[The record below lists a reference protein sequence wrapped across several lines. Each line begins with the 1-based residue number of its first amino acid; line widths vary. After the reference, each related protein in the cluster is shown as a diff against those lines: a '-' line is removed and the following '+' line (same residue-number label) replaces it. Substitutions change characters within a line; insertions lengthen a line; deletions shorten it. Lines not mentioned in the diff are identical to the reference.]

1 MLETQETRNAD
12 VERPHY
18 MPLFVAP
25 QPIPEP
31 LADDEDV
38 DDGPDYVADD
48 SDADDEGQLD
58 RPANRR
64 RRRGRRGRGRG
75 RGEQGGSDGD
85 PVDQQSEPRAQQF
98 TSADAAETDDGDDR
112 DSEDTEAGD
121 NGEDENGS
129 LEAGNRRRRRRRR
142 RKSASGDDNDAALEG
157 PLPDDPPNTVVHE
170 RVPARVTRPATRR
183 MAALAPLR
191 SRASTARPAW
201 KPSGNAAATGATPAG
216 AAHRC

>member
-1 MLETQETRNAD
+1 MLDALTALDGRVRSAHSTVDRVDAVRVRDLLATHLETAGVLAASVHAPEASEEPESRLMLETQETRNAD

-142 RKSASGDDNDAALEG
+142 R
-157 PLPDDPPNTVVHE
+157 
-170 RVPARVTRPATRR
+170 
-183 MAALAPLR
+183 
-191 SRASTARPAW
+191 
-201 KPSGNAAATGATPAG
+201 
-216 AAHRC
+216 